1 MFKHYYHSKGWCW
14 ARYCFNSFALLV
26 LVFLITPVLVIIP
39 LSFNGSSF
47 LTYPL
52 DGISLQ
58 WYKTFF
64 TSEAWLGAL
73 QNSLIIAPI
82 ATLLATALGT
92 LAAMGITRSN
102 FRGRMLFMTII
113 MSPMVTP
120 IVIVAVGIYF
130 FFAQLNLTNSYLGLI
145 LAHTVL
151 GLPFVVITVSA
162 TLRGYNI
169 YYSNGAASLGASPF
183 MVFRTVTFPLI
194 APGVISGALFAFATS
209 CDEIVVTLFLAS
221 PKQHTLPM
229 QMFSG
234 IRENVEPTIA
244 AAATIMLISSAG
256 LLLTIEWIR
265 RRNEKI
271 RIKSNF

>member
-1 MFKHYYHSKGWCW
+1 MFKHYYRSKGWRW
-14 ARYCFNSFALLV
+14 GRYCFNGFAVVTLI
-26 LVFLITPVLVIIP
+26 FLITPVLVIIP

-52 DGISLQ
+52 DGVSLQ

-64 TSEAWLGAL
+64 TSSAWLGAL

-82 ATLLATALGT
+82 ATLLATLLGT
-92 LAAMGITRSN
+92 LAAMGVTRSS
-102 FRGRMLFMTII
+102 FRGKILFMTII

-130 FFAQLNLTNSYLGLI
+130 FFAQLNLINSYLGLI

-151 GLPFVVITVSA
+151 GIPFVVITVSA

-169 YYSNGAASLGASPF
+169 NYSKAAASLGASPF
-183 MVFRTVTFPLI
+183 TVFRTVTFPLI
-194 APGVISGALFAFATS
+194 APGVISGALFVFATS
-209 CDEIVVTLFLAS
+209 FDEVVVTLFLAS
-221 PKQHTLPM
+221 PKQRTLPM

-244 AAATIMLISSAG
+244 AAATIMLVSSAT
-256 LLLTIEWIR
+256 LLLTIEWLR
-265 RRNEKI
+265 RRKERMRTKPNY
-271 RIKSNF
+271 

>member
-1 MFKHYYHSKGWCW
+1 MFKHYYRSKGWRW
-14 ARYCFNSFALLV
+14 GRYCFNGFAVVTLI
-26 LVFLITPVLVIIP
+26 FLITPVLVIIP

-52 DGISLQ
+52 DGLSLQ

-64 TSEAWLGAL
+64 TSSAWLGAL

-82 ATLLATALGT
+82 ATLLATLLGT
-92 LAAMGITRSN
+92 LAAMGVTRSS
-102 FRGRMLFMTII
+102 FRGKILFMTII

-130 FFAQLNLTNSYLGLI
+130 FFAQLNLINSYLGLI

-151 GLPFVVITVSA
+151 GIPFVVITVSA
-162 TLRGYNI
+162 TLRGYNTN
-169 YYSNGAASLGASPF
+169 YSKAAASLGASPF
-183 MVFRTVTFPLI
+183 TVFRTVTFPLI

-209 CDEIVVTLFLAS
+209 FDEVVVTLFLAS
-221 PKQHTLPM
+221 PKQRTLPM

-244 AAATIMLISSAG
+244 AAATIMLVSSAA
-256 LLLTIEWIR
+256 LLLTIEWLR
-265 RRNEKI
+265 RRNERMRTKP
-271 RIKSNF
+271 SH